1 MPDTSQDEKSKH
13 DSDLVI
19 NNQLKVPYD
28 ESTSEIVDVQDKTK
42 VTDVSGKSFDIL
54 ADLGNQQEGEE
65 NFEKV
70 LEDPLEQVE
79 EEPES
84 KQPEI
89 EEPK

>member
-54 ADLGNQQEGEE
+54 ADLGNQ
-65 NFEKV
+65 
-70 LEDPLEQVE
+70 
-79 EEPES
+79 
-84 KQPEI
+84 
-89 EEPK
+89 